1 MARPARLFAALL
13 VLGTLATPAVPA
25 QKGPVYDRL
34 PERPDPK
41 ARYLI
46 YLHGR
51 IIEDQ
56 GPRPTSKDWGVY
68 EYRQI
73 LDTLAASGVAV
84 VSEQRRPNTDMDA
97 FAEHVAQQVRQLLT
111 AGVPAENVTVMGF
124 SKGGGI
130 ATRASALLKDDRVN
144 FVFLAACGDG
154 NFSNI
159 QRDQRDVRG
168 RILSIYEETDE
179 VGRSCAQLFA
189 KSTGKGERKEIK
201 IETGKSHGAF
211 YQPRKE
217 WIDPALAWAR
227 GSKERP

>member
-1 MARPARLFAALL
+1 MARPAPLLAALL
-13 VLGTLATPAVPA
+13 VLGILATPAAPA
-25 QKGPVYDRL
+25 QTGTVDDNL
-34 PERPDPK
+34 PQRPDPK

-73 LDTLAASGVAV
+73 LDTLAASGLAV

-97 FAEHVAQQVRQLLT
+97 FAEHVAQQVRQLLAT
-111 AGVPAENVTVMGF
+111 GVPAENVTVMGF

-130 ATRASALLKDDRVN
+130 ATRASALLKNDKVN
-144 FVFLAACGDG
+144 FIFLAACGDG

-159 QRDQRDVRG
+159 QRDVRG
-168 RILSIYEETDE
+168 RILSIYEETDD

-201 IETGKSHGAF
+201 IETGKGHGAF

-227 GSKERP
+227 GPEETP